1 MDQAGRLG
9 VLQAAQGIE
18 DDSVSS
24 KASASIT
31 QQSLFEF
38 EDTPV
43 EPRWV
48 RVDTNAVRVENSRS
62 FGGPWLALQLI
73 EKLKLDEFL
82 NKQLPKGKEHI
93 QWSITAMIL
102 VIARLLDPSSE
113 LYISEQWYPKT
124 ALPDLLGVPAD
135 RVDDNRLYR
144 ALDELLPHKEALEIH
159 LKNRMGELF
168 DIEYDLLLYDVT
180 STFFEGQCLANP
192 LAKRGYSRD
201 QRGDCKQVCIALV
214 VTRCGMPL
222 GYEVFA
228 GNTADVTTVK
238 GIVEMMDIQ
247 LTEAEDAFRI
257 QKSDLSIRPVWHQKE
272 DRVRAHI
279 FVCFLSFVLWK
290 TLGQQCKRAGL
301 GDEPRRVISELS
313 EIRMVDV
320 VLPTDSGH
328 EIRNRCVAR
337 PTEHQRILIDKLGLR
352 LPTRIRMGK
361 M

>member
-1 MDQAGRLG
+1 MLWTKPGGLG
-9 VLQAAQGIE
+9 VLKAAESNQ
-18 DDSVSS
+18 DDVIKSDS
-24 KASASIT
+24 SASFT

-48 RVDTNAVRVENSRS
+48 RVNANAVRVENSRS

-82 NKQLPKGKEHI
+82 NKQLPKGKEQI

-113 LYISEQWYPKT
+113 IYISEQWYPKT

-159 LKNRMGELF
+159 IKNRIGELF

-180 STFFEGQCLANP
+180 STFFEGQCLGNP

-201 QRGDCKQVCIALV
+201 QRSDCKQVCIALF

-222 GYEVFA
+222 G
-228 GNTADVTTVK
+228 
-238 GIVEMMDIQ
+238 
-247 LTEAEDAFRI
+247 
-257 QKSDLSIRPVWHQKE
+257 
-272 DRVRAHI
+272 
-279 FVCFLSFVLWK
+279 
-290 TLGQQCKRAGL
+290 
-301 GDEPRRVISELS
+301 
-313 EIRMVDV
+313 
-320 VLPTDSGH
+320 
-328 EIRNRCVAR
+328 
-337 PTEHQRILIDKLGLR
+337 
-352 LPTRIRMGK
+352 
-361 M
+361 